1 MYTVDRY
8 DSGLHEHKRMKMK
21 NMKWALM
28 LAFAMPVFG
37 FAQQNYTLQGQ
48 VGKLNKPAK
57 AFLRLKYDGV
67 EHIDSVEMKNGKF
80 EFKGTIPSPMEAHL
94 RIIHDNVPFD
104 PAKPVKQDILPF
116 LIEGTTI
123 KFVAKDSIQHAKISG
138 SPLNAENE
146 KVNNMLKPIYAQYD
160 ALNEEFKSKSLADQ
174 QDPKYIQTLEDRAA
188 AIQQQTIDAKMD
200 YVAKNPKSYMA
211 LMAFNSTL
219 PPEDFDAV
227 EAEKVFATLDP
238 SLQTSILGKEVAIR
252 IATVK
257 KTQEGVEAPGFT
269 QPDVD
274 GNPVNLSDY
283 RGKYVLIDFWASWCA
298 PCRRENPNLVKSYA
312 KYQKNGFEIL
322 GVSMDKAAD
331 KAKWLKAI
339 QDDGLTWKQVS
350 DLKGWDNA
358 AGVLYEIKAIP
369 MNFLVDPNGKII
381 AKYLR
386 GEELDNKLAEIFGE

>member
-1 MYTVDRY
+1 
-8 DSGLHEHKRMKMK
+8 MK

-28 LAFAMPVFG
+28 LACALPTLG

-57 AFLRLKYDGV
+57 AFLRLKYDGK

-80 EFKGTIPSPMEAHL
+80 EFKGTIPSPMEAHI
-94 RIIHDNVPFD
+94 RIIHDNLPFD
-104 PAKPVKQDILPF
+104 PAKPAKQDIIPF
-116 LIEGTTI
+116 LIEGANI
-123 KFVAKDSIQHAKISG
+123 KFVSKDSIQNAKITG
-138 SPLNAENE
+138 SPLNAENA
-146 KVNNMLKPIYAQYD
+146 KVNNMLKPIYDQYE
-160 ALNEEFKSKSLADQ
+160 ALNNEYKSKSLADQ
-174 QDPKYIQTLEDRAA
+174 QDPKYVQSLEERAN
-188 AIQQQTIDAKMD
+188 AIQQQTIDAKME

-219 PPEDFDAV
+219 PPEFDAIQ
-227 EAEKVFATLDP
+227 AEKVFATLDP
-238 SLQTSILGKEVAIR
+238 SLQNSILGKELAER
-252 IATVK
+252 IALVK
-257 KTQEGVEAPGFT
+257 KTSEGVEAQDFT

-274 GNPVNLSDY
+274 GKPVKLSDY
-283 RGKYVLIDFWASWCA
+283 RGKYVLLDFWASWCA

-339 QDDGLTWKQVS
+339 QDDGLTWKQVG
-350 DLKGWDNA
+350 DLKGWDNE
-358 AGVLYEIKAIP
+358 AGKLYDIKAIP
-369 MNFLVDPNGKII
+369 MNFLVDPDGKII

-386 GEELDNKLAEIFGE
+386 GEELDKKLSEIFGE